1 MASSPSFQPL
11 IKLILLTFLLGLARS
26 KPLKGRYKAIYCI
39 GDSLADTG
47 NLAAYNATNT
57 PPFPYG
63 ETYFH
68 RSTGRYSNG
77 RLIIDFI
84 AQEIGLPF
92 IPPYLGGPGRHG
104 FKWGANFAVSG
115 ATALPVSFLQA
126 MGITPLVPMSLDVQL
141 GWFKKFLRSICTS
154 TASCNYHFYESLFI
168 VSEFGINDYDT
179 MLLQGI
185 NKTQIRTFVPP
196 VIKKI
201 RRAIDT
207 LIKHGARTMI
217 VGGSIPLGCTPI
229 YLTLFSTQN
238 RDDYEPG
245 TGCLKWANELS
256 EYHDHLLQKEIQ
268 LARKK
273 HSHVTIA
280 FADYYSIL
288 KLVFRS
294 PSEYGFSRG
303 RALIACCGG
312 GGPYNV
318 NMTNGLGNTG
328 NNGLRICR
336 DPSTLVSWDGLHL
349 TEAAYRVI
357 ARGLSEG
364 PYSVPPLA

>member
-1 MASSPSFQPL
+1 MTLSPSFQPF
-11 IKLILLTFLLGLARS
+11 IKLILLTFLLGQARS
-26 KPLKGRYKAIYCI
+26 KPIKGRYKAIYCI

-47 NLAAYNATNT
+47 NLVSYNATTT

-68 RSTGRYSNG
+68 RSTGRFSNG
-77 RLIIDFI
+77 RLIIDFL

-141 GWFKKFLRSICTS
+141 GWFKKFLPSICTS
-154 TASCNYHFYESLFI
+154 TASCNNYFSESLFI
-168 VSEFGINDYDT
+168 ISEFGVNDYDT

-185 NKTQIRTFVPP
+185 NKTQIQTFVPP

-201 RRAIDT
+201 RKAID
-207 LIKHGARTMI
+207 
-217 VGGSIPLGCTPI
+217 
-229 YLTLFSTQN
+229 
-238 RDDYEPG
+238 DDYEPG
-245 TGCLKWANELS
+245 TGCLKWANALS

-268 LARKK
+268 RARRK
-273 HSHVTIA
+273 HSHATIA
-280 FADYYSIL
+280 FANYY
-288 KLVFRS
+288 R
-294 PSEYGFSRG
+294 FSSG

-318 NMTNGLGNTG
+318 NMTNGCLGNTG
-328 NNGLRICR
+328 NNGLSICR
-336 DPSTLVSWDGLHL
+336 DPSSLVSWDGLHL

-357 ARGLSEG
+357 ARGLLEG